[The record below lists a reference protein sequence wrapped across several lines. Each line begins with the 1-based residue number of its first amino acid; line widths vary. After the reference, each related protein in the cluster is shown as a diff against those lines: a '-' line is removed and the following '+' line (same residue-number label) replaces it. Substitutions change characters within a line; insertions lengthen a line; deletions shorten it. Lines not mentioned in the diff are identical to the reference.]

1 VTSAQVTRA
10 SGRQP
15 DGDRPVAHALR
26 IAAMVALYG
35 YLVALALAPHH
46 FTFWRDFG
54 LQNLALALITG
65 YAFAQITAER
75 RHRRWR
81 IPLAGWPLAFLL
93 GNLMVNCHLGAR
105 PGRTLEIASVGVI
118 LLAYP
123 CALVAIVQI
132 HRTQTL
138 RLTRAAALDSLVAA
152 LAIWAGFTAFVLP
165 AAARAA
171 HLGSV
176 DPLLVLA
183 FPICDL
189 TVLSITVAAVAISGE
204 RPERMSGWLILAI
217 VICGLGDSTYG
228 IMSALGT
235 WTYGTPMDGTWV
247 VGCALVA
254 LGAGAGP
261 PSTRTSRSWGAGVLA
276 VPLASAGA
284 ALILL
289 VVGNRWQL
297 TSLAVVLA
305 AASAAVA
312 LLRLADA
319 YAQVHALA
327 ETERLA
333 TTDDLTALPNRRAF
347 YRDVEERLRRAR
359 PFGVMIIDL
368 DRFKEVNDTLGH
380 GIGDEL
386 LHAVA
391 RRLESALPEGGL
403 LARLGGDEFAACID
417 LPTVPGTGP
426 TTGHVAAALDAGER
440 LLATLRG
447 PMVVSGRMLSVG
459 ASLGAAVF
467 PAPDVDRTELLR
479 RADVAMYAAK
489 RSGGGVRA
497 HQPGDDAALIVP
509 GRGRPLSTRRRPRDA
524 PIV

>member
-1 VTSAQVTRA
+1 MAGAQVTRGP
-10 SGRQP
+10 GRQP
-15 DGDRPVAHALR
+15 DGDRPFLHALR
-26 IAAMVALYG
+26 TAAMVALYG
-35 YLVALALAPHH
+35 YLVALAVAPHH
-46 FTFWRDFG
+46 FMFWRDFG

-65 YAFAQITAER
+65 YALARITGER

-93 GNLMVNCHLGAR
+93 GNLVVNAHLGAR
-105 PGRTLEIASVGVI
+105 PGPTLEVVSVALI

-165 AAARAA
+165 AAIHAARTGA
-171 HLGSV
+171 V

-189 TVLSITVAAVAISGE
+189 TMLSITVAAVAISGD
-204 RPERMSGWLILAI
+204 RPERMSGWLLLAI

-235 WTYGTPMDGTWV
+235 WTYGTPMDGIWV

-261 PSTRTSRSWGAGVLA
+261 PSTRTSRSWGAGVLI
-276 VPLASAGA
+276 VPLASAGT

-289 VVGNRWQL
+289 VVGNRWHL
-297 TSLAVVLA
+297 TDLTVVLA
-305 AASAAVA
+305 AASAVVA

-319 YAQVHALA
+319 YVQVRALA

-347 YRDVEERLRRAR
+347 YRDVEERLRRGR
-359 PFGVMIIDL
+359 PFGVMLIDL
-368 DRFKEVNDTLGH
+368 DGFKEVNDTLGH
-380 GIGDEL
+380 GTGDEL

-391 RRLESALPEGGL
+391 RRLESGLPEGGL

-417 LPTVPGTGP
+417 LPAGPATGP
-426 TTGHVAAALDAGER
+426 ATGHVAAAAAAGER
-440 LLATLRG
+440 LLATLHG

-497 HQPGDDAALIVP
+497 HQPGDDAALVVP
-509 GRGRPLSTRRRPRDA
+509 GGNRPRSSRRHPRDA
-524 PIV
+524 PIP